1 MRRRTA
7 HGSARPKGKH
17 QEPPQGVGVRQAASR
32 KAEDAPHL
40 RGPGKAVRE
49 LLLQGQPHQGPD
61 RGVPAGTP
69 RDATRQRGLPDQ
81 PGDVARPGAPI
92 GAPSPLHHER
102 QAREHPV
109 HAGSAGRRSRGGR
122 VEHEVAAV
130 RRTHRIRQRPARARL
145 ARIQRA
151 RAQGESAGQT
161 GARRHRHQR
170 RRTTDRRVLL
180 AIIYSRKDIM
190 AVLEFQRASIEV
202 RERRDNYAKFAIEP
216 LERGFGITLGNSL
229 RRILLSSL
237 PGAAVTYVKI
247 DGVLHEFSTIP
258 GVVEDTTN
266 IILNLKGLPL
276 KLNSD
281 EPKVLRIEAV
291 GEREVTASDIVPD
304 ADVELLDPNYHIAT
318 LSDKKARLFMEIGVE
333 KWRGY
338 VTADKQR
345 NVEHV
350 IGLIPVDSIFT
361 PIRKVSYQIEDT
373 RVGQV
378 TDYDRLLIEIETN
391 GSLTP
396 DEALSTAA
404 GILQEQLGL
413 FVTFSGR
420 AEVEAPVEEAKPFA
434 GWDIPV
440 DELDLSVRSYNCL
453 KRAGITK
460 ISELL
465 QKTEEEIM
473 NMRNLGKK
481 SVDEIKEKLV
491 ERNLSLKAQ

>member
-1 MRRRTA
+1 
-7 HGSARPKGKH
+7 
-17 QEPPQGVGVRQAASR
+17 
-32 KAEDAPHL
+32 
-40 RGPGKAVRE
+40 
-49 LLLQGQPHQGPD
+49 
-61 RGVPAGTP
+61 
-69 RDATRQRGLPDQ
+69 
-81 PGDVARPGAPI
+81 
-92 GAPSPLHHER
+92 
-102 QAREHPV
+102 
-109 HAGSAGRRSRGGR
+109 
-122 VEHEVAAV
+122 
-130 RRTHRIRQRPARARL
+130 
-145 ARIQRA
+145 
-151 RAQGESAGQT
+151 
-161 GARRHRHQR
+161 
-170 RRTTDRRVLL
+170 
-180 AIIYSRKDIM
+180 M
-190 AVLEFQRASIEV
+190 AVLEFQRATIEV
-202 RERRDNYAKFAIEP
+202 RERRDNYAQFAIEP

-276 KLNSD
+276 KLMSD
-281 EPKVLRIEAV
+281 EPKVLRIEAT

-304 ADVELLDPNYHIAT
+304 ADIELLEPDYHIAT

-361 PIRKVSYQIEDT
+361 PIRKVAYQIEDT